1 MLRWLQQ
8 EGVCAL
14 LGTPLSMQA
23 SRMPRACGKS
33 VRQPKAR
40 WRRMQCMRAR
50 SEGSESAT
58 AEDSDMCMS
67 WVHSLGWHEARRAV
81 RVARTNKCRVF
92 GLLPCMP
99 RSMALR
105 MWRGRIAAILDE
117 TQGRAL
123 LNARRERRELEDS
136 SRTNPRTRS
145 RRCNGTRYGGK
156 RDGRE
161 RLRKSR
167 GTQDRTRN
175 TMRHVL
181 RF

>member
-8 EGVCAL
+8 ERVCAL
-14 LGTPLSMQA
+14 LGPPLFMQA
-23 SRMPRACGKS
+23 PRMPRACGKS

-40 WRRMQCMRAR
+40 WRRMQGMRAC

-81 RVARTNKCRVF
+81 QVARTNKCRVF
-92 GLLPCMP
+92 GLLLCMP

-105 MWRGRIAAILDE
+105 MWRGRIAAILDK

-123 LNARRERRELEDS
+123 RDARRERRKLEDGT
-136 SRTNPRTRS
+136 RTNPRTRS

-156 RDGRE
+156 RGSRE
-161 RLRKSR
+161 RP
-167 GTQDRTRN
+167 
-175 TMRHVL
+175 
-181 RF
+181 